1 MTLPVYSDSVLT
13 RLYVCWSR
21 ANDAPT
27 WAVCP
32 TIQLNSTLPTWRQ
45 HQIPQV
51 QGLAPWAYPHYRHF
65 KCQSQVQ
72 GVTCAS
78 DPWLQIGDSNHLL
91 LGFINLLEQLTELR
105 ETFYLLDDRFITK
118 DIIQEQLDGREAY
131 SKVWGKGRD
140 LPCALSTPL
149 SLRLPVFS
157 HLGSK
162 TPSPVLWGLYRVSW
176 GRHNWLNDW
185 PPIQPLAPL
194 LFLDGYGIES
204 SNPSITRL
212 VPLATS
218 PQPQVLS
225 TSHLISITKD
235 TLLALHSGNSL
246 GAWCQEQGRI
256 LQIHLWK
263 AESQSCATVMD
274 RLWQIISP
282 PKDSI
287 FFKWE
292 INLPSLICGIGGGEL
307 CRQSEK

>member
-1 MTLPVYSDSVLT
+1 MEERHTARSGERAGIFPVPWAHHSPSVSL
-13 RLYVCWSR
+13 CS
-21 ANDAPT
+21 PT
-27 WAVCP
+27 WA
-32 TIQLNSTLPTWRQ
+32 
-45 HQIPQV
+45 
-51 QGLAPWAYPHYRHF
+51 
-65 KCQSQVQ
+65 
-72 GVTCAS
+72 
-78 DPWLQIGDSNHLL
+78 
-91 LGFINLLEQLTELR
+91 LR
-105 ETFYLLDDRFITK
+105 PR
-118 DIIQEQLDGREAY
+118 
-131 SKVWGKGRD
+131 
-140 LPCALSTPL
+140 ALSFGVCTEA
-149 SLRLPVFS
+149 
-157 HLGSK
+157 
-162 TPSPVLWGLYRVSW
+162 SW

-292 INLPSLICGIGGGEL
+292 KYLPSLICGIGGGEL